1 MMLILSLV
9 LALIPLLGIAYTAV
23 FGGGLTVDNLF
34 LVLILLTISGVFL
47 LNAFLEARAKG
58 FLKKKPEAKPATA
71 PAAKTTAAEAEKPAA
86 PVVQKTT
93 GTT

>member
-23 FGGGLTVDNLF
+23 YGGGLTVDNLF
-34 LVLILLTISGVFL
+34 LVLILLTISGVFA
-47 LNAFLEARAKG
+47 LNAFLEVRARG
-58 FLKKKPEAKPATA
+58 RLKKKPEPKS
-71 PAAKTTAAEAEKPAA
+71 A
-86 PVVQKTT
+86 PVAKAAVASEKSAASVAQKTT

>member
-23 FGGGLTVDNLF
+23 YGGGLTVDNLF
-34 LVLILLTISGVFL
+34 LVLILLTMSGVFAL
-47 LNAFLEARAKG
+47 SAFLEARARG
-58 FLKKKPEAKPATA
+58 FLKKKQEAKPAAKTA
-71 PAAKTTAAEAEKPAA
+71 PAEKPATQA
-86 PVVQKTT
+86 VQKTT

>member
-23 FGGGLTVDNLF
+23 YGGGLTVDNLF
-34 LVLILLTISGVFL
+34 LTLILLTISGVFAL
-47 LNAFLEARAKG
+47 SAFLELRAKG
-58 FLKKKPEAKPATA
+58 FLKKKEAPKPAPAAAKPA
-71 PAAKTTAAEAEKPAA
+71 AA
-86 PVVQKTT
+86 VQKTT

>member
-1 MMLILSLV
+1 MLILSLV

-23 FGGGLTVDNLF
+23 YGGGLTVDNLF

-47 LNAFLEARAKG
+47 LSAFLELRAKG
-58 FLKKKPEAKPATA
+58 FMKKKTEAKPA
-71 PAAKTTAAEAEKPAA
+71 PAAKAAAVAEKPAA
-86 PVVQKTT
+86 PAVPKTT

>member
-58 FLKKKPEAKPATA
+58 FMKKKAEPKPA
-71 PAAKTTAAEAEKPAA
+71 PAATKAAPVEKPAA
-86 PVVQKTT
+86 PAAQKTT